1 MVHIAYDKETY
12 NIIAFLINDYE
23 IINPS
28 EVFEGFENYI
38 YKATN
43 ILPPFSNY
51 KKYKVEIKDGEIV
64 DYLKI
69 E

>member
-1 MVHIAYDKETY
+1 MVHIAYNKETY
-12 NIIAFLINDYE
+12 SIIAFLINDYE
-23 IINPS
+23 IVNPA
-28 EVFEGFENYI
+28 EVFDGFENYI
-38 YKATN
+38 YKVTN
-43 ILPPFSNY
+43 ILPPLSNY